1 MAEVQAGPVRICIF
15 GGGAIGGLIAAKLSG
30 QPGVEVSIVARGEQ
44 LAAIRANGLEL
55 HSPTG
60 DVRCAVRA
68 TDDPAELGP
77 QDYLFITLKSHQV
90 LPALPQLHSLIGPQ
104 TAILPPTTG
113 IPYWYFHGLD
123 GTPQQTIERLDPGGA
138 LWDALPASQVL
149 GVVYWFACEAVR
161 PGVIHHDGSS
171 VRMPVGEPD
180 GTMSERV
187 RTLSNLLCAAGFDS
201 PAVDNVRAWIWIKM
215 ISSLAWNPVAVLT
228 RATLGEMIAS
238 PRILGMVERMMAEAD
253 AVAARLG
260 APAPMSVDER
270 VGIARNAA
278 GHKMSMRQDVER
290 GRPLELDVL
299 VDSIE
304 AMRDIA
310 GIPTPTIDDIYA
322 LMKLHVASGRRDGWL
337 RA

>member
-1 MAEVQAGPVRICIF
+1 MQPAPIKICVF
-15 GGGAIGGLIAAKLSG
+15 GGGAIGGLIAAKLAN
-30 QPGVEVSIVARGEQ
+30 QPGVDISIVARGEQ

-60 DVRCAVRA
+60 DVRSRITA
-68 TDDPAELGP
+68 TDNPEELGP

-90 LPALPQLHSLIGPQ
+90 LPALPQLKALIGSH

-113 IPYWYFHGLD
+113 IPYWYFHGLP
-123 GTPQQTIERLDPGGA
+123 GTPQQTIARLDPGGA

-180 GTMSERV
+180 GSMSERV
-187 RTLSNLLCAAGFDS
+187 QTLSRLLCAAGFDS

-228 RATLGEMIAS
+228 RATLGEMIAE
-238 PRILGMVERMMAEAD
+238 PRILRIVERMMEEAD
-253 AVAARLG
+253 AVAAKLG
-260 APAPMSVDER
+260 APAPMALEDR
-270 VGIARNAA
+270 IGIARNAS
-278 GHKMSMRQDVER
+278 GHKMSMLQDVER
-290 GRPLELDVL
+290 GRPLEIDVL

-310 GIPTPTIDDIYA
+310 DIPTPTIDDIYA
-322 LMKLHVASGRRDGWL
+322 LMKLHVASGVRDGWL
-337 RA
+337 KA

>member
-1 MAEVQAGPVRICIF
+1 M
-15 GGGAIGGLIAAKLSG
+15 
-30 QPGVEVSIVARGEQ
+30 EVSIVARGEQ

-201 PAVDNVRAWIWIKM
+201 P
-215 ISSLAWNPVAVLT
+215 
-228 RATLGEMIAS
+228 
-238 PRILGMVERMMAEAD
+238 
-253 AVAARLG
+253 
-260 APAPMSVDER
+260 MSVDER

-278 GHKMSMRQDVER
+278 GHKMSMLQDVER

-322 LMKLHVASGRRDGWL
+322 LMKLHVASGLRDGWL